1 MSMKNLFFNS
11 LQWPEILVYC
21 ILGLCFILVVLFIV
35 AVIIRGKDEE
45 YVVNN
50 SPSTLS
56 ITIDIN
62 DKTVVIFNMK
72 KMTGIEKISL
82 DEYLSFLSKNS
93 REKVEDFINKVRTN
107 VTDNITNIIE
117 TNAFHIKRNKKQFFS
132 VIYITSINMDD
143 GIIHATQYF
152 YDSIPVIEGVDLKRE
167 NRIRAM
173 FNVPEN
179 IIKNRFVNAGTKGA
193 TMLFH
198 YSITNSYKN
207 EDISVLIYY
216 GLINIISKHVNLNR
230 VLVKDKGSD
239 LVLFDFKAYQRHKIY
254 KLVSEIKKQFNKIIE
269 MNAVN
274 NRIKFSIAITEHK
287 FYPRDYHKVM
297 KAAHQTSIEA
307 SSKNRDFLFYD
318 NSVREEYYFDQSYR
332 TEVQTII
339 ENHSMKYYFM
349 PIIGV
354 SHCDVIGYFS
364 KIVPISTIFNDI
376 NEVKNYSY
384 KLSLSKDLFSENSK
398 HLLSKFVNESSN
410 LKTEKYLF
418 YNLKYHEIIFANS
431 LLGFILNQKRANL
444 VLVFNESDL
453 LKNIDKNEDY
463 TEPFRKLISKGYLLS
478 LEITLK
484 TLELPD
490 ELYSLFTYFQFDVE
504 FFDKNFDDISHS
516 SLTMKRSIEKIL
528 KYRKKVIVSSVNTW
542 NDVELRIQ
550 ENLKFLSGDAISPY
564 SEMILP
570 INKKVIDKIKRIKKR
585 G

>member
-1 MSMKNLFFNS
+1 MKNVFYNAKILN
-11 LQWPEILVYC
+11 WPEILIYS
-21 ILGLCFILVVLFIV
+21 ILGVCFVL
-35 AVIIRGKDEE
+35 VIIFIIAAVVRGKDEE
-45 YVVNN
+45 YVVDK

-56 ITIDIN
+56 LTIDTK
-62 DKTVVIFNMK
+62 DKTVVIFNKK
-72 KMTGIEKISL
+72 KMTGIKNMSIDDYL
-82 DEYLSFLSKNS
+82 EYFSKNS
-93 REKVEDFINKVRTN
+93 KSKIEELFEKVRTN
-107 VTDNITNIIE
+107 VTDDINRIIE
-117 TNAFHIKRNKKQFFS
+117 TNAYHIKRNKKQYFS
-132 VIYITSINMDD
+132 VIYITSINSES

-152 YDSIPVIEGVDLKRE
+152 YDSIPAIDGVDLKHE
-167 NRIRAM
+167 NKIRTM

-179 IIKNRFVNAGTKGA
+179 IVKNRFVNAGTKGA

-198 YSITNSYKN
+198 YNITTLYKN
-207 EDISVLIYY
+207 EDISALIYY
-216 GLINIISKHVNLNR
+216 GLINIISKHVNQNR
-230 VLVKDKGSD
+230 VFVIDKGTD
-239 LVLFDFKAYQRHKIY
+239 LILFDFKVYQRHKVY

-269 MNAVN
+269 MNAVT
-274 NRIKFSIAITEHK
+274 NRVKFSIAIAEHK
-287 FYPRDYHKVM
+287 FYPRDYNKII
-297 KAAHQTSIEA
+297 KAVRQTSIEA
-307 SSKNRDFLFYD
+307 TAKNRDFLFYD

-332 TEVQTII
+332 SEVQMII
-339 ENHSMKYYFM
+339 QNHSMKYYFM

-354 SHCDVIGYFS
+354 NHCDIIGYFS

-384 KLSLSKDLFSENSK
+384 KLSLAKQLFSENSK

-418 YNLKYHEIIFANS
+418 YNLKYHEIIFANT
-431 LLGFILNQKRANL
+431 LLGYVLNQKRANL

-453 LKNIDKNEDY
+453 LKNIDRNEDF

-490 ELYSLFTYFQFDVE
+490 ELYSLFNYFQFDVE

-516 SLTMKRSIEKIL
+516 SLTLKRSIEKIL
-528 KYRKKVIVSSVNTW
+528 KYHKKVIVSSVNTW

-550 ENLKFLSGDAISPY
+550 ENLKFLAGDAISPY

-570 INKKVIDKIKRIKKR
+570 INKKVIDKIKKIKKR

>member
-1 MSMKNLFFNS
+1 
-11 LQWPEILVYC
+11 
-21 ILGLCFILVVLFIV
+21 
-35 AVIIRGKDEE
+35 
-45 YVVNN
+45 
-50 SPSTLS
+50 
-56 ITIDIN
+56 
-62 DKTVVIFNMK
+62 
-72 KMTGIEKISL
+72 
-82 DEYLSFLSKNS
+82 
-93 REKVEDFINKVRTN
+93 
-107 VTDNITNIIE
+107 
-117 TNAFHIKRNKKQFFS
+117 
-132 VIYITSINMDD
+132 
-143 GIIHATQYF
+143 
-152 YDSIPVIEGVDLKRE
+152 
-167 NRIRAM
+167 
-173 FNVPEN
+173 
-179 IIKNRFVNAGTKGA
+179 
-193 TMLFH
+193 
-198 YSITNSYKN
+198 
-207 EDISVLIYY
+207 
-216 GLINIISKHVNLNR
+216 
-230 VLVKDKGSD
+230 
-239 LVLFDFKAYQRHKIY
+239 
-254 KLVSEIKKQFNKIIE
+254 
-269 MNAVN
+269 
-274 NRIKFSIAITEHK
+274 
-287 FYPRDYHKVM
+287 M

-339 ENHSMKYYFM
+339 QNHSMKYYFM

-364 KIVPISTIFNDI
+364 KIVPISTVFNDI

-570 INKKVIDKIKRIKKR
+570 INKKVVDKIKRIKKR